1 MYGLSKPLKLLVHD
15 AQRISK
21 HCKNV
26 TVWIAMPCHTVSGD
40 IMLELVLDSDA
51 VLRLYELP
59 AHATW
64 PLKWVCSQ
72 MILAVGVQVPDNNDS
87 GHEA

>member
-1 MYGLSKPLKLLVHD
+1 
-15 AQRISK
+15 
-21 HCKNV
+21 
-26 TVWIAMPCHTVSGD
+26 
-40 IMLELVLDSDA
+40 MLELVLDSDA